1 MANRERCARA
11 PKTKRGM
18 PMFAVIFEV
27 EPRTGKAETYLQLAA
42 RLRPEL
48 ERIDGFVDVERFAS
62 RDRRDRFLSLSV
74 WRDEKAL
81 ICWRTQG
88 RHHAAQEQG
97 RAVIFAD
104 YRLRVGEIAA
114 DTRRPDG
121 EGLPQQRFD
130 ETEKGVAKYVTII
143 ELSSAVAK
151 SVIDREIADPLGLPA
166 KGTPGMVEREW
177 FESIVN
183 AGKLLLLV
191 GWRDRAAAERWHLP
205 QSAAGELHHRRVR
218 IIRDYGMFD
227 RAEAPQ
233 YYPPAPH
240 AV

>member
-1 MANRERCARA
+1 
-11 PKTKRGM
+11 M

-48 ERIDGFVDVERFAS
+48 ERIEGFVDVERFAS

-81 ICWRTQG
+81 IRWRTQD

-97 RAVIFAD
+97 RAAIFAD

-121 EGLPQQRFD
+121 EGRPQRRFD

-191 GWRDRAAAERWHLP
+191 GWRDRAAAERCHLP
-205 QSAAGELHHRRVR
+205 QSVAGELHHRRVR

-233 YYPPAPH
+233 YYPPAPDTD
-240 AV
+240 